1 MLVFAFCSPTLN
13 QVLRASAF
21 EVDSIDESGAGD
33 AFTAG
38 FITGMLE
45 NWPLEEALRFA
56 SAVGASCTR
65 ALGCTEGVLHRDEAL
80 AYIARNPLE
89 ITRLR

>member
-1 MLVFAFCSPTLN
+1 MFANLDYE
-13 QVLRASAF
+13 VLRASAF

-45 NWPLEEALRFA
+45 NWPLEEALCFA
-56 SAVGASCTR
+56 SAVATR
-65 ALGCTEGVLHRDEAL
+65 PERRFSDV
-80 AYIARNPLE
+80 
-89 ITRLR
+89 